1 MQDFFNEFNKRL
13 VEATRM
19 DFREILN
26 QCGDE
31 KIYAASFVTDS
42 DAMTLFFAV
51 NTYKKLE
58 IRYEQFIQKY
68 GDDEIDKESLY
79 KAFKW
84 NPSEW
89 AYSEDNVEDSAID
102 ALQAFLYEKRN
113 SIEEEDFERFEENL
127 YKTVTE
133 VLLTLRNE
141 GLFTD
146 SILFVSISDD
156 DRAEDIEDESA
167 AVLNTGMMFDSF
179 LNRWD

>member
-1 MQDFFNEFNKRL
+1 
-13 VEATRM
+13 
-19 DFREILN
+19 
-26 QCGDE
+26 
-31 KIYAASFVTDS
+31 
-42 DAMTLFFAV
+42 MTLFFAV

-58 IRYEQFIQKY
+58 IRHEQFIQKY

-89 AYSEDNVEDSAID
+89 AYSEGDVEDSAID
-102 ALQAFLYEKRN
+102 AVQSSLYEGRN
-113 SIEEEDFERFEENL
+113 LITAEDFERFEEYF
-127 YKTVTE
+127 YKTITE
-133 VLLTLRNE
+133 VLLTLQNE

-167 AVLNTGMMFDSF
+167 AVLNTFMMFDSF